1 MITHH
6 GFDCNPPCV
15 CLWNSDTLFIC
26 TVIELKDETPAWI
39 TVTDTEFCTEPHQ
52 TCTFICIITKSIFW
66 SLDQSSLRLKLS
78 FKPNSY

>member
-15 CLWNSDTLFIC
+15 FVELRRVVRLY

-52 TCTFICIITKSIFW
+52 TCTFICIITKSIQMTSGIW
-66 SLDQSSLRLKLS
+66 IS
-78 FKPNSY
+78 PH

>member
-1 MITHH
+1 MVLTVIL
-6 GFDCNPPCV
+6 CV

-52 TCTFICIITKSIFW
+52 TCTFICIITQSIQMTSGVW
-66 SLDQSSLRLKLS
+66 IS
-78 FKPNSY
+78 PH